1 MYEESEDFNSV
12 VDLPAQYLANFTILP
27 DWLFEFSKTNSAA
40 ITFFYQFRLM
50 YGGLNGGVYKNQ
62 KDVAA
67 QVGSSESTVR
77 RCLTALVKV
86 GALSVG
92 RRHRKWA
99 GNIYFFNSFPHEH
112 DEIARTY
119 HLTRSYKPGAKLPQV
134 PVKPYVSKA
143 PERMQMVD
151 ISACTSVENAC
162 QMLAKH
168 YAKMF
173 PEQEGMVKA
182 LILHFLDPDGNIK
195 QIVNGLYEMKAKGW
209 KVSRASFENSLKE
222 RGNFI
227 PLELEKDINKQ
238 RDKVNLLRRL
248 ELEKISA
255 ARHAERNKADLE
267 YRKLRAQREAE
278 LKAEKDQPL
287 SDEEILEKLN
297 DSLAGM
303 EIEF

>member
-112 DEIARTY
+112 DETARTY
-119 HLTRSYKPGAKLPQV
+119 HLARSYKPGAKLPQV

-143 PERMQMVD
+143 PESKQTVD
-151 ISACTSVENAC
+151 ISACTSSDNAY

-168 YAKMF
+168 YAKLF
-173 PEQEGMVKA
+173 PEQEGITKA
-182 LILHFLDPDGNIK
+182 LLLDYLDPEGNIK
-195 QIVNGLYEMKAKGW
+195 QAVNGLYEMKAKGW
-209 KVSRASFENSLKE
+209 KISQKAFENSLKE
-222 RGNFI
+222 RGDFI
-227 PLELEKDINKQ
+227 PKDLEQAVNKQ

-248 ELEKISA
+248 EAEKASA
-255 ARHAERNKADLE
+255 ARNAERNKADLE
-267 YRKLRAQREAE
+267 YRKLRAQKEAE
-278 LKAEKDQPL
+278 LKAEKEKPL
-287 SDEEILEKLN
+287 SDEEILAAL
-297 DSLAGM
+297 DFQD
-303 EIEF
+303 IQF